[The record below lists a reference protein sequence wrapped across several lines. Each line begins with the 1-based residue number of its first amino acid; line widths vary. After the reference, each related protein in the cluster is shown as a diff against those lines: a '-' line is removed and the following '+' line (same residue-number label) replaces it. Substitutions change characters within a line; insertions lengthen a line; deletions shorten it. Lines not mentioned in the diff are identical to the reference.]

1 MEIAIGDSVSFN
13 GSDYFVVTNITTEE
27 IKTRKKGTLVFVK
40 LYFGDAHEPMYK
52 HSVVGVKK
60 LS

>member
-1 MEIAIGDSVSFN
+1 MEISIGDSVTFN

-40 LYFGDAHEPMYK
+40 LYFGDAHRPMYK
-52 HSVVGVKK
+52 HSVVDVKK
-60 LS
+60 FA